1 MDDRFSRTR
10 MLIGDEAMDR
20 LARARIIVFGVGGVG
35 GAACE
40 ALARAGI
47 GAIDVV
53 DDDTVGISN
62 LNRQI
67 VATEDTIGRPKAL
80 AMRDRIASINP
91 ACRVTCHQC
100 FYLPETA
107 DQFDFARYDYVID
120 CIDTVTAKLQLIRAA
135 KEANTPII
143 CSMGTANKLD
153 PTQFQVADI
162 EKTRVCPLARIIRKE
177 ARKRRLGHFKV
188 VFSTEEALKPTQPDD
203 LAAELREGSSAR
215 SLPGSVSFV
224 PPVAGFILA
233 SEVIKDIAGL
243 S

>member
-20 LARARIIVFGVGGVG
+20 LAHARIIVFGVGGFG

-80 AMRDRIASINP
+80 AMRDRIHSINP

-188 VFSTEEALKPTQPDD
+188 VFSPELPVKPAQMEEPPPGRRTVPA
-203 LAAELREGSSAR
+203 SA
-215 SLPGSVSFV
+215 PWV
-224 PPVAGFILA
+224 PPVAGFLLA
-233 SEVIKDIAGL
+233 GAVIQDLIRPE
-243 S
+243 

>member
-20 LARARIIVFGVGGVG
+20 LAHARSSVFGVGGVG

-80 AMRDRIASINP
+80 AMRDRIHSINP

-188 VFSTEEALKPTQPDD
+188 VFSPELPVKPAQMEEPPPGRRTVPA
-203 LAAELREGSSAR
+203 SA
-215 SLPGSVSFV
+215 PWV
-224 PPVAGFILA
+224 PPVAGFLLA
-233 SEVIKDIAGL
+233 GAVIQDLIRPE
-243 S
+243 